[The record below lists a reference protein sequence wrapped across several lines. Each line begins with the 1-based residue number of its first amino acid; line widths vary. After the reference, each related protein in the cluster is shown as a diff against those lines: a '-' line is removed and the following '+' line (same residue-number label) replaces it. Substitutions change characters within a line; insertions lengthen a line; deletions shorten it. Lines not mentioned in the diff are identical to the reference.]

1 MATAGDTARMWW
13 EPLPQLPANNIKS
26 WSAGKETT
34 AMAAAGAAEP
44 GLPTQTT
51 FLCWWLAAG
60 AAGDMETT
68 TCHQASME
76 ETVAG
81 AVARAQ
87 QGLAALPEP
96 AEAMERAA
104 LELPAPKTEPG
115 AAAAAGLKPVA
126 EQPTVATIPKV
137 RAEQHL

>member
-1 MATAGDTARMWW
+1 MV
-13 EPLPQLPANNIKS
+13 
-26 WSAGKETT
+26 
-34 AMAAAGAAEP
+34 AAGAAEP

-51 FLCWWLAAG
+51 FLCWWLAAA

-81 AVARAQ
+81 AVARVQ

-96 AEAMERAA
+96 AEIDPQHDCLRLYRIPAA
-104 LELPAPKTEPG
+104 RGFEVLEHGRFKAVDFDGPLV
-115 AAAAAGLKPVA
+115 L
-126 EQPTVATIPKV
+126 
-137 RAEQHL
+137 

>member
-1 MATAGDTARMWW
+1 
-13 EPLPQLPANNIKS
+13 
-26 WSAGKETT
+26 
-34 AMAAAGAAEP
+34 MAAAGAAEP

-51 FLCWWLAAG
+51 FLCWWLAAA

-81 AVARAQ
+81 AVARVQ

-104 LELPAPKTEPG
+104 LELPAPKTEPA
-115 AAAAAGLKPVA
+115 AAAAAGLRP
-126 EQPTVATIPKV
+126 EEDRPTAAPIPKV
-137 RAEQHL
+137 RAELHL